1 MLPGECQVRLAARGI
16 SVQAAQTLGEG
27 ACTIEDPVRLVSV
40 SVESKNSGAVM
51 FPERPV
57 VSCRFAE
64 TFGGWVGS
72 LVAPL
77 VAGQLGTPLASVRT
91 GPGFECRPRN
101 RLAGG
106 KPSAHGT
113 GIAIDIMAFEL
124 GDKRVLSIKPPPE
137 ASNAPTS
144 ASSAGDAALAALRTA
159 ACGWFTTVLGPGS
172 DPYHS
177 DHLHLDLQPHGAN
190 DRYRICQ

>member
-1 MLPGECQVRLAARGI
+1 VNPDECRLRLAGRAIKVEAVPPPGEG
-16 SVQAAQTLGEG
+16 G
-27 ACTIEDPVRLVSV
+27 CTVEDPVRLVSAGV
-40 SVESKNSGAVM
+40 AGVPNGAVL

-64 TFGGWVGS
+64 TFGDWVGT

-77 VAGQLGTPLASVRT
+77 LVGKLGIPLASVRT

-101 RLAGG
+101 RVPNG

-113 GIAIDIMAFEL
+113 GTAIDISGFEL
-124 GDKRVLSIKPPPE
+124 ADKRVLAIKQLGE
-137 ASNAPTS
+137 AADAPGP
-144 ASSAGDAALAALRTA
+144 AAGKAALAALRTA

-172 DPYHS
+172 DSSHA
-177 DHLHLDLQPHGAN
+177 DHLHLDLQPHGSS